1 MDIKELSDDN
11 SVFKNIEEIDFEKAK
26 KYDEFF
32 DITLKSKIKLIIK
45 RYIIN
50 FLNYFFNKK
59 LSYNNSRKI
68 ENVKNKYDE
77 IAGSYIYEYEKD
89 SKFVGFNHFENKIY
103 YINSRAI
110 DHPANLI
117 SKFCNYYSLNSI
129 IEVGAGELTTLLPII
144 QKTKKI
150 NFVSA
155 LDLSLTRLQKGKEF
169 FKKANLKIDHLIACD
184 AEKLPYND
192 NSFDLVFS
200 HYCIEQVPVIAK
212 EIIDEMIRISSK
224 YIIFIEPTYEFS
236 KKSSRNKILVKL
248 SIFKNIF

>member
-144 QKTKKI
+144 QKTKK
-150 NFVSA
+150 
-155 LDLSLTRLQKGKEF
+155 
-169 FKKANLKIDHLIACD
+169 LI
-184 AEKLPYND
+184 LFQLLIY
-192 NSFDLVFS
+192 
-200 HYCIEQVPVIAK
+200 
-212 EIIDEMIRISSK
+212 R
-224 YIIFIEPTYEFS
+224 
-236 KKSSRNKILVKL
+236 
-248 SIFKNIF
+248 